1 MTNLGASFKKARE
14 SKGILLDQIA
24 IETRISTR
32 FLRAIENE
40 EFHLLPGGIFNRGFI
55 RTYAE
60 RIGLDADQAVA
71 DYVRLTEVG
80 GSDEPSES
88 DNSPPSKTR
97 RRLYPIPIATG
108 ALLALIVIFYTAT
121 RDTGHTVATEVQ
133 TPVTAVSSPAPAPNE
148 PPPAAPETASAAEP
162 ATPEPASSDA
172 LALEI
177 EANETTWIKIV
188 ADGNAVVPGEILQPG
203 ATRKI
208 TANNSIYLAVG
219 NAAGL
224 KLKINAR
231 ALKPLGRSGEV
242 RQVTITPQNLQD
254 FIG

>member
-1 MTNLGASFKKARE
+1 MTNLGASFRKTRE

-24 IETRISTR
+24 VETRISTR

-71 DYVRLTEVG
+71 DYLRLTEVG
-80 GSDEPSES
+80 GSDEPPEP

-97 RRLYPIPIATG
+97 RRLYPIPIAIG

-121 RDTGHTVATEVQ
+121 RDTGHTVAVQ

-177 EANETTWIKIV
+177 EATAMTWIKIV

-203 ATRKI
+203 AIRKI
-208 TANNSIYLAVG
+208 TANNSISLAVG

-224 KLKINAR
+224 NLKINAR

-242 RQVTITPQNLQD
+242 RKVTITPQNLQD
-254 FIG
+254 FIS